1 MKYAGA
7 KTDSNLLL
15 SMNSN
20 YYSQTHF
27 LERPFASISIPVTE
41 DTVAYRLRLSISMY
55 VCAFR
60 VTLK

>member
-1 MKYAGA
+1 MLGLKPVQV
-7 KTDSNLLL
+7 NLPL

-27 LERPFASISIPVTE
+27 LERSFASISIPVTE
-41 DTVAYRLRLSISMY
+41 DSVGYYLRLYVSMY
-55 VCAFR
+55 ARAFR